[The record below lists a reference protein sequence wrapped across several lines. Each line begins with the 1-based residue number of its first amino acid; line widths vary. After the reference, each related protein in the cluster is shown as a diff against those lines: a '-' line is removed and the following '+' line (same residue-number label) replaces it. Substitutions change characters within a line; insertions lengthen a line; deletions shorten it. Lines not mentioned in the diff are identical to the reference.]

1 MNRFITTCL
10 GLGLLANLTAFA
22 GGFVTNTNQNVAF
35 LRNPAQDAA
44 ISVGAAY
51 SNPAGVGFL
60 DRRVHLSLN
69 WQMAKQTREVTA
81 NYAPL
86 AFSQANPS
94 ATRWYEGK
102 SFAPVI
108 PSFDVAW
115 RFDEHF
121 FASAHLG
128 IIGGGG
134 KADFASSIGSIE
146 SQIAI
151 IPALLN
157 KLAGAPV
164 CFYNADLNIV
174 GEQYVYAGQI
184 NIGYR
189 VNDHLS
195 VSAGLRANYVSN
207 HYTADI
213 KRIQISGLENFPQLQ
228 PSMQQIGALLQDRE
242 LNCSQTGWGWTPIL
256 SVDYKVGAFNF
267 AARYEFNT
275 KVRLT
280 NKTGIGQDAGMP
292 QYVDGL
298 SDIASDIPGL
308 LTVGAQWAV
317 IPAVRVSLGFHNFF
331 DKQASFYNA
340 ASGQNDRQDAIEH
353 NTREYL
359 LGVEYDVLKKL
370 TLSVGG
376 QLTRFGWGDDYGFI
390 YDQSYNINSFSLGIG
405 LNYRIN
411 DRISIDAAFFK
422 TFYER
427 VDKQMADYNRT
438 GDSTYTKLQSAL
450 GQGAAYLG
458 LTKEALTIPG
468 SDSLYRTNT
477 VFGLGLNYS
486 F

>member
-1 MNRFITTCL
+1 MQLIFYT
-10 GLGLLANLTAFA
+10 LL
-22 GGFVTNTNQNVAF
+22 
-35 LRNPAQDAA
+35 
-44 ISVGAAY
+44 
-51 SNPAGVGFL
+51 
-60 DRRVHLSLN
+60 
-69 WQMAKQTREVTA
+69 
-81 NYAPL
+81 
-86 AFSQANPS
+86 
-94 ATRWYEGK
+94 
-102 SFAPVI
+102 
-108 PSFDVAW
+108 
-115 RFDEHF
+115 
-121 FASAHLG
+121 
-128 IIGGGG
+128 
-134 KADFASSIGSIE
+134 
-146 SQIAI
+146 
-151 IPALLN
+151 
-157 KLAGAPV
+157 
-164 CFYNADLNIV
+164 
-174 GEQYVYAGQI
+174 
-184 NIGYR
+184 
-189 VNDHLS
+189 
-195 VSAGLRANYVSN
+195 
-207 HYTADI
+207 
-213 KRIQISGLENFPQLQ
+213 
-228 PSMQQIGALLQDRE
+228 
-242 LNCSQTGWGWTPIL
+242 
-256 SVDYKVGAFNF
+256 
-267 AARYEFNT
+267 NT

-340 ASGQNDRQDAIEH
+340 ASGQNDRQDAIEQ

-359 LGVEYDVLKKL
+359 LGVAYDVLKKL

-422 TFYER
+422 TFYDR

-458 LTKEALTIPG
+458 ITREALSIPG
-468 SDSLYRTNT
+468 SDSMYRTNT

>member
-164 CFYNADLNIV
+164 
-174 GEQYVYAGQI
+174 
-184 NIGYR
+184 
-189 VNDHLS
+189 
-195 VSAGLRANYVSN
+195 
-207 HYTADI
+207 
-213 KRIQISGLENFPQLQ
+213 
-228 PSMQQIGALLQDRE
+228 
-242 LNCSQTGWGWTPIL
+242 
-256 SVDYKVGAFNF
+256 
-267 AARYEFNT
+267 
-275 KVRLT
+275 
-280 NKTGIGQDAGMP
+280 
-292 QYVDGL
+292 
-298 SDIASDIPGL
+298 
-308 LTVGAQWAV
+308 
-317 IPAVRVSLGFHNFF
+317 
-331 DKQASFYNA
+331 
-340 ASGQNDRQDAIEH
+340 
-353 NTREYL
+353 
-359 LGVEYDVLKKL
+359 
-370 TLSVGG
+370 
-376 QLTRFGWGDDYGFI
+376 
-390 YDQSYNINSFSLGIG
+390 
-405 LNYRIN
+405 
-411 DRISIDAAFFK
+411 
-422 TFYER
+422 
-427 VDKQMADYNRT
+427 
-438 GDSTYTKLQSAL
+438 
-450 GQGAAYLG
+450 
-458 LTKEALTIPG
+458 
-468 SDSLYRTNT
+468 
-477 VFGLGLNYS
+477 
-486 F
+486 